1 MGAGFVIGRVIHA
14 TGECGATLDR
24 SARRARGPWA
34 AHRSR
39 APRRSV
45 RRPGPLVTIGHSD
58 CVERQCPPAYR
69 TGWGR
74 RSVPGER
81 GNVGSVRV
89 DRQHTIS
96 RPAVCAGVGVHLGA
110 RARMT
115 VRPAPV
121 DAGIV
126 FVRADETARENRIP
140 ANAGLVGATNLG
152 TTLRNAAGVE
162 IATTEHFL
170 AACAG
175 LEIDNLIVEVDGPEL
190 PILDGSSAPF
200 VQLLMNAGLK
210 AQGAARQRLEILSP
224 VAVSIGA
231 KTARLEPADRAEFDV
246 TIRYADAPIGVQ
258 QLRYYPS
265 RAAFLD
271 EIAGART
278 YGFLKDV
285 EQLHAAGRGL
295 GASYENTVVIDGGR
309 VVNGEGL
316 RFADE
321 FVRHKILDAIGD
333 LALAGGPILGRYVA
347 DQPGHALNA
356 LLIRTL
362 FETPRAWRWTEAREA
377 ALTGS
382 GLSAPSL
389 AAAG

>member
-1 MGAGFVIGRVIHA
+1 M
-14 TGECGATLDR
+14 
-24 SARRARGPWA
+24 
-34 AHRSR
+34 
-39 APRRSV
+39 
-45 RRPGPLVTIGHSD
+45 
-58 CVERQCPPAYR
+58 
-69 TGWGR
+69 
-74 RSVPGER
+74 
-81 GNVGSVRV
+81 

-121 DAGIV
+121 DHGIV
-126 FVRADETARENRIP
+126 FVRADEPERDAAIP
-140 ANAGLVGATNLG
+140 ANAGFVSSTALG

-162 IATTEHFL
+162 IATVEHFM

-210 AQGAARQRLEILSP
+210 SQAAPRRVIEILEP
-224 VAVSIGA
+224 VVVSMGA
-231 KTARLEPADRAEFDV
+231 KRAALEPAERSEFDV

-258 QLRYYPS
+258 HLRYLPS
-265 RAAFLD
+265 RAAFLK
-271 EIAGART
+271 EISEART

-285 EQLHAAGRGL
+285 EQLHAVGRGL

-309 VVNGEGL
+309 VMNGEGL

-333 LALAGGPILGRYVA
+333 LALAGAPILGRYEA

-356 LLIRTL
+356 MLLKAL
-362 FETPRAWRWTEAREA
+362 FDAPHAWRWTGVA
-377 ALTGS
+377 AP
-382 GLSAPSL
+382 AM
-389 AAAG
+389 AIAG

>member
-1 MGAGFVIGRVIHA
+1 M
-14 TGECGATLDR
+14 
-24 SARRARGPWA
+24 
-34 AHRSR
+34 
-39 APRRSV
+39 
-45 RRPGPLVTIGHSD
+45 
-58 CVERQCPPAYR
+58 
-69 TGWGR
+69 
-74 RSVPGER
+74 
-81 GNVGSVRV
+81 

-115 VRPAPV
+115 VRPAPT
-121 DAGIV
+121 DHGIV
-126 FVRADETARENRIP
+126 FVRADEMDRDAAIP
-140 ANAGLVGATNLG
+140 AHAGFVSTTNLG

-162 IATTEHFL
+162 VATVEHFM

-200 VQLLMNAGLK
+200 VHLLMSAGLK
-210 AQGAARQRLEILSP
+210 AQAAPRRVIEILEP
-224 VAVSIGA
+224 VAVVVGA
-231 KTARLEPADRAEFDV
+231 KRAALEPADRTEFDV

-258 QLRYYPS
+258 HLAYVPS
-265 RAAFLD
+265 RAAFLS
-271 EIAGART
+271 EIAEART

-285 EQLHAAGRGL
+285 EKLHAVGRGL

-309 VVNGEGL
+309 VMNGEGL

-321 FVRHKILDAIGD
+321 FVRHKVLDAIGD
-333 LALAGGPILGRYVA
+333 LALAGAPILGRYVA

-356 LLIRTL
+356 LLVKAL
-362 FETPRAWRWTEAREA
+362 FDAPHAWRWAGA
-377 ALTGS
+377 AA
-382 GLSAPSL
+382 SAM